1 MRMGGLPC
9 VGISNLKLLPPLF
22 YHIRGCCIGKHCMPP
37 RFLVIIQS
45 VSSIAWQ
52 QLWPDVQSLAER
64 TIIGLVIIAAFW
76 LAGRIMA
83 YLICRARF
91 RMPHNTGLLQL
102 LGQTTKIA
110 MVVFG
115 IATALGTMG
124 INVSA
129 LVAGLGLTGFALGFA
144 FRDVLSNLLAGIMLL
159 LFRPFGIGDH
169 ISVTGLEGDVT
180 RIDLRYTVMRQPNTI
195 VLMPNANL
203 FTNPIL
209 VTVKEPDKPAEP

>member
-1 MRMGGLPC
+1 LYWRALH
-9 VGISNLKLLPPLF
+9 ISRFPAI
-22 YHIRGCCIGKHCMPP
+22 IR
-37 RFLVIIQS
+37 S

-52 QLWPDVQSLAER
+52 QLWPTVLSLGER
-64 TIIGLVIIAAFW
+64 LIVGIVIIAAFW
-76 LAGRIMA
+76 LAGRVAA
-83 YLICRARF
+83 YLICRVRF
-91 RMPHNTGLLQL
+91 RMPHNTGLLEL

-124 INVSA
+124 VNISA

-144 FRDVLSNLLAGIMLL
+144 FRDVLSNLLAGILLL
-159 LFRPFGIGDH
+159 LFRPFSVGDH

-180 RIDLRYTVMRQPNTI
+180 RIDLRYTVIRQPTAI

-209 VTVKEPDKPAEP
+209 VTIKEPDKPTVAESTDGIHAGANSPATR

>member
-1 MRMGGLPC
+1 MHIADLAPN
-9 VGISNLKLLPPLF
+9 SPLCE
-22 YHIRGCCIGKHCMPP
+22 RSL
-37 RFLVIIQS
+37 RTAEFLVIIQS
-45 VSSIAWQ
+45 VNNIAWQ
-52 QLWPDVQSLAER
+52 QLWPTMRSLGER
-64 TIIGLVIIAAFW
+64 LVIGAAIIAAFW
-76 LAGRIMA
+76 LGGRIAA
-83 YLICRARF
+83 YLICRVRF
-91 RMPHNTGLLQL
+91 RMPHNTGLLEL

-124 INVSA
+124 INISA

-144 FRDVLSNLLAGIMLL
+144 FRDVLSNLLAGILLL
-159 LFRPFGIGDH
+159 LFRPFGVGDH

-180 RIDLRYTVMRQPNTI
+180 RIDLRYTVMRQPTAI

-209 VTVKEPDKPAEP
+209 VTIKDPDKPTVAEANPGIHAGAGPATP